1 MPGMLS
7 GTAMGI
13 GADRLL
19 EIKRLEMA
27 CGNVPLAVKSSL
39 LACSPRVSI
48 AFMCFAVMPFMVWLT
63 VSGERPHLFMG
74 MTALGVLGLLL
85 LLQRHLYRMILAIF
99 SASRQ
104 NVELLSNVKESELR
118 MSCFFENEPGLF
130 FTATL
135 HSDGKVTLPFTSTG
149 AGEMLGLE
157 DEALTGNVKSLTRIV
172 YSEDIARFVETGND
186 AQRNLKPFR
195 QEFRI
200 SHAKKGERWI
210 ELRCVPQNGPD
221 GSTNWHGFMHDITE
235 RKRVEEKRITREY
248 ESRSLIENSP
258 DNISRYN
265 RDCLC
270 IFANPAFGSMVEGGV
285 GALLGKK
292 PSEYP
297 GGVNAAAY
305 EERIAAVL
313 ETGNSAEFELRWPC
327 RDGREICSHVRLIAE
342 RDSSGDVSTVLAV
355 GRDITDIRQKIHQM
369 AFYDPLTSLSNR
381 YSFNERLKDIQQN
394 ASKREGQAVMM
405 LLDLDRFKA
414 INDTMGH
421 PVGDQLL
428 REAAIRLNGCVRDG
442 DMVARLGGDEFAIL
456 LPEMP
461 SDTDLGRFAEQ
472 ILETF
477 RRPFT
482 LDGKEVFV
490 SASIG
495 IAVYPD
501 DGSNADDLVKH
512 ADSAMYLAK
521 RSGRNDYRFYSKELT
536 VQASERF
543 AVETR
548 LRGAVERK
556 ELELYFQPKI
566 NLADGALIGS
576 EALVR
581 WNHPKL
587 GLVPPDQF
595 IGIAEDS
602 GLIVEIGEWVLREAC
617 HIAREWNA
625 PDMPLH
631 RVAINLSARQF
642 QSGDLAKTVNR
653 ILEETDCL
661 PEWIELEITES
672 MLLDEQGGVLE
683 TLNQL
688 QTLGIAIAI
697 DDFGTGYSS
706 LSYLARYP
714 INTLKI
720 DRIFVTDITIDPH
733 RAELVKAI
741 IAIAHNLELSVVA
754 EGVDT
759 KEQAANLRQMG
770 CQIAQGYLYSKP
782 LPKATFQPLLTSFGK
797 ASNLG
802 NTGKWMKHLSLMSH

>member
-1 MPGMLS
+1 
-7 GTAMGI
+7 
-13 GADRLL
+13 
-19 EIKRLEMA
+19 
-27 CGNVPLAVKSSL
+27 
-39 LACSPRVSI
+39 
-48 AFMCFAVMPFMVWLT
+48 
-63 VSGERPHLFMG
+63 
-74 MTALGVLGLLL
+74 
-85 LLQRHLYRMILAIF
+85 
-99 SASRQ
+99 
-104 NVELLSNVKESELR
+104 
-118 MSCFFENEPGLF
+118 
-130 FTATL
+130 
-135 HSDGKVTLPFTSTG
+135 
-149 AGEMLGLE
+149 
-157 DEALTGNVKSLTRIV
+157 
-172 YSEDIARFVETGND
+172 
-186 AQRNLKPFR
+186 
-195 QEFRI
+195 
-200 SHAKKGERWI
+200 
-210 ELRCVPQNGPD
+210 
-221 GSTNWHGFMHDITE
+221 
-235 RKRVEEKRITREY
+235 
-248 ESRSLIENSP
+248 
-258 DNISRYN
+258 
-265 RDCLC
+265 
-270 IFANPAFGSMVEGGV
+270 
-285 GALLGKK
+285 
-292 PSEYP
+292 
-297 GGVNAAAY
+297 
-305 EERIAAVL
+305 VL
-313 ETGNSAEFELRWPC
+313 E
-327 RDGREICSHVRLIAE
+327 GR
-342 RDSSGDVSTVLAV
+342 
-355 GRDITDIRQKIHQM
+355 
-369 AFYDPLTSLSNR
+369 
-381 YSFNERLKDIQQN
+381 
-394 ASKREGQAVMM
+394 
-405 LLDLDRFKA
+405 
-414 INDTMGH
+414 
-421 PVGDQLL
+421 
-428 REAAIRLNGCVRDG
+428 
-442 DMVARLGGDEFAIL
+442 
-456 LPEMP
+456 
-461 SDTDLGRFAEQ
+461 
-472 ILETF
+472 
-477 RRPFT
+477 
-482 LDGKEVFV
+482 EVFV
-490 SASIG
+490 TASIG

-501 DGSNADDLVKH
+501 DGNNADDLVKH

-543 AVETR
+543 AVETT
-548 LRGAVERK
+548 LRRAVERK

-602 GLIVEIGEWVLREAC
+602 GLIVGIGEWVLREAC

-625 PDMPLH
+625 ADMPLH

-720 DRIFVTDITIDPH
+720 DRIFVTDIAVDPH

-741 IAIAHNLELSVVA
+741 IAIARNLELTVVA

-770 CQIAQGYLYSKP
+770 CHIAQGYLYSKP

-802 NTGKWMKHLSLMSH
+802 NTGKWMKHLSFMSHLDISEVRAR

>member
-1 MPGMLS
+1 MVALPTLGQNTELS
-7 GTAMGI
+7 A
-13 GADRLL
+13 A
-19 EIKRLEMA
+19 A
-27 CGNVPLAVKSSL
+27 
-39 LACSPRVSI
+39 
-48 AFMCFAVMPFMVWLT
+48 
-63 VSGERPHLFMG
+63 
-74 MTALGVLGLLL
+74 
-85 LLQRHLYRMILAIF
+85 
-99 SASRQ
+99 
-104 NVELLSNVKESELR
+104 KESGYRL
-118 MSCFFENEPGLF
+118 S
-130 FTATL
+130 
-135 HSDGKVTLPFTSTG
+135 
-149 AGEMLGLE
+149 
-157 DEALTGNVKSLTRIV
+157 
-172 YSEDIARFVETGND
+172 RFVETSPGMFITAILPSGGATSMPVAGIGVAEVLGIRGEALDNGILPLMKITHAED
-186 AQRNLKPFR
+186 YKRLLAARNESLRSLSPL
-195 QEFRI
+195 QLEFRI
-200 SHAKKGERWI
+200 SHANHGERWI
-210 ELRCVPQNGPD
+210 ELHAFPQNRLA
-221 GSTNWHGFMHDITE
+221 GSAPWNGFMHDITE
-235 RKRVEEKRITREY
+235 RKRREEQLRVREY
-248 ESRSLIENSP
+248 ESRTMIENTP
-258 DNISRYN
+258 DNISRYS
-265 RDCLC
+265 RDGLR

-285 GALLGKK
+285 AALLGKK
-292 PSEYP
+292 PTESP
-297 GGVNAAAY
+297 GGANAVAY
-305 EERIAAVL
+305 EAKIAEVFA
-313 ETGNSAEFELRWPC
+313 TGKNAEFDLRWQG
-327 RDGREICSHVRLIAE
+327 RDGREICSHIRLIAE
-342 RDSSGDVSTVLAV
+342 RDRFGGIGTVLAV

-421 PVGDQLL
+421 PAGDQLL
-428 REAAIRLNGCVRDG
+428 REAAIRLKGCVRDG

-477 RRPFT
+477 RKPFV
-482 LDGKEVFV
+482 LESKEVFV
-490 SASIG
+490 SVSIG

-543 AVETR
+543 AVETT
-548 LRGAVERK
+548 LRRAVERK

-602 GLIVEIGEWVLREAC
+602 GLIMGIGEWVLREAC

-720 DRIFVTDITIDPH
+720 DRIFVTDIAVDPH

-741 IAIAHNLELSVVA
+741 IAIARNLKLTVVA

-797 ASNLG
+797 ASDLG
-802 NTGKWMKHLSLMSH
+802 NTGKWMKHLSLMSC